1 MEIIYTERDINEKKN
16 PDRSDQSIPSHPK
29 RKKCLI
35 AFFVILG
42 IGVVATVIFLIV
54 HLSSKKHKS
63 KLDDKEAPS
72 DQAEADTTEGKGDE
86 ESKPSP
92 GEEEPK
98 PIQVEPKEELPLEKE
113 FEILTKVG
121 LRKLKVVQN
130 SIEEN
135 KISGNVIT
143 TKVKRITNYDIYILK
158 EEKANNKTKKY
169 FNSTYS
175 GAIAISSEC
184 FDSNGEDCNPQR
196 LVDLSQETKNK
207 NNKTRILTN
216 AEELKDIPI
225 ALCLFNITDNNF
237 ILSMSCPESFPD
249 TKKNEINLDLYFF
262 RPPAIKRADKEH
274 DGINVSIKDD
284 LENKKRFI
292 RETNEGT
299 CNVQNNIGT
308 KCTTDMNTTTDLEGT
323 LLSYDELAIT
333 NITVDT
339 NNSFIKIKTS
349 NLLDTTDNYANLDQ
363 NKYKENL
370 EKLIDML
377 EPYMKKEEQFTL
389 ENFEDLYSVVQAKK
403 KSENVYVKKERKKF
417 RNLMAY
423 ATDYIKQ
430 ENLFYYEDVGGIEI
444 FLNLKVDSGI
454 NKFALY
460 SYSDLIFDENS
471 YYLSSLSNN
480 TDLQQTLDK
489 LIELSKAGN
498 HLANELYEQIKEKFE
513 GITNNIT
520 VKINTL
526 NDLLEYFELSEIFDA
541 TLSLDSI
548 NHLPFHIIE
557 ESKILE
563 NKLSK
568 IYDDIVTGNTKYN
581 VDKLSNSI
589 YEYNK
594 KLFNIVQKIF
604 QNLQDLSNILLS
616 DKNELTEISTYY
628 LNYSSDSYEKII
640 QDIDDILNN
649 YFIDGYDKI
658 NNKLESMF
666 TEFEKD
672 YIETLNSSKRV
683 INHLIYKLENKSYSI
698 EYASD
703 EDFQNMITYLYRS
716 YKYTEDIF
724 EKIKNY
730 INKEINLKENGY
742 FISDSEI
749 KKNNESFSSIIKEAK
764 EVAIKLDNDEYIDK
778 LFDNIMISF
787 EDNITGI
794 IKDME
799 KQKENQFP
807 LQENVLKYG
816 LFDDDAKEKIKD
828 EINKIK
834 VNVNTDINKEND
846 FYMNKTRHAI
856 KDFEENDI
864 EKLNNI
870 ILDLDVFFS
879 REKLKNFADMFEIA
893 YNSILKKVS
902 EEIIHNEKLAKKY
915 FDEFVKVID
924 DNNYI
929 KNLINNRYTIDSWIY
944 SDGWRDYKYI
954 EYLNILDKKTTSGYL
969 LKYNTYKANFEYANK
984 YLKENF
990 CSDIINIYKT
1000 VLAKIKEDLQTIR
1013 NHKITEKYPDFP
1025 EFEFYNNNIRVIE
1038 KLFTKFN
1045 DFLSN
1050 DKFNSKFVEPMNK
1063 LKENNSSYVTSIENY
1078 INKKH
1083 EKLKKL
1089 NSYKDDFNDFCIDFN
1104 RKVCYGCTNCAW
1116 YTYVRDQFCMPL
1128 STTNNHLQ
1136 LIKVDINSDTKLI
1149 NFLKEFNDFYS
1160 DFHKKINNYNSIWNN
1175 LQNNFLAIKKET
1187 IESKMI
1193 VNYLQPLK
1201 NWLNNIL
1208 VEKYEDNLIKASY
1221 DFYQKLINERL
1232 KVIYDESLNKYN
1244 NTLGYLYKEIEQNY
1258 DLFTNSISEY
1268 RIMASIYSSIF
1279 QQNSTKD
1286 FFNVII
1292 TFHKTEFNYTIS
1304 YYYLYLKKI
1313 IDESYRYILSK
1324 IPTNEKGFND
1334 IINARTNEIHQ
1345 LFNEIYSNI
1354 TNSKNKAL
1362 NLYNQKTLL
1371 NVPETNFFKVN
1382 TIMIDYLYNLKECM
1396 DEKITAISKFR
1407 SLNRD
1412 EISLVSRFYLEIQQ
1426 NWKRTEA
1433 FYEEINHQ
1441 IFVVLN
1447 LEQFKEIVFEN
1458 WILDKNDFINKLNYT
1473 LVESIKEIR
1482 NDYLLEKETYITD
1495 LENEIDKQFTDES
1508 IEIKIVNF
1516 YSSGFKSNK
1525 RI

>member
-1 MEIIYTERDINEKKN
+1 
-16 PDRSDQSIPSHPK
+16 
-29 RKKCLI
+29 
-35 AFFVILG
+35 
-42 IGVVATVIFLIV
+42 
-54 HLSSKKHKS
+54 
-63 KLDDKEAPS
+63 
-72 DQAEADTTEGKGDE
+72 
-86 ESKPSP
+86 
-92 GEEEPK
+92 
-98 PIQVEPKEELPLEKE
+98 
-113 FEILTKVG
+113 
-121 LRKLKVVQN
+121 
-130 SIEEN
+130 
-135 KISGNVIT
+135 
-143 TKVKRITNYDIYILK
+143 
-158 EEKANNKTKKY
+158 
-169 FNSTYS
+169 
-175 GAIAISSEC
+175 
-184 FDSNGEDCNPQR
+184 
-196 LVDLSQETKNK
+196 
-207 NNKTRILTN
+207 
-216 AEELKDIPI
+216 
-225 ALCLFNITDNNF
+225 
-237 ILSMSCPESFPD
+237 
-249 TKKNEINLDLYFF
+249 
-262 RPPAIKRADKEH
+262 
-274 DGINVSIKDD
+274 
-284 LENKKRFI
+284 
-292 RETNEGT
+292 
-299 CNVQNNIGT
+299 
-308 KCTTDMNTTTDLEGT
+308 MNTTTDLEGT

-430 ENLFYYEDVGGIEI
+430 ENLFYYEDVGGIQV

-666 TEFEKD
+666 TE
-672 YIETLNSSKRV
+672 L
-683 INHLIYKLENKSYSI
+683 YKLENKSYSI

-846 FYMNKTRHAI
+846 FYMNKTRQAI

-864 EKLNNI
+864 ERLNNI

-929 KNLINNRYTIDSWIY
+929 VNLINNRY
-944 SDGWRDYKYI
+944 R
-954 EYLNILDKKTTSGYL
+954 
-969 LKYNTYKANFEYANK
+969 
-984 YLKENF
+984 
-990 CSDIINIYKT
+990 
-1000 VLAKIKEDLQTIR
+1000 
-1013 NHKITEKYPDFP
+1013 
-1025 EFEFYNNNIRVIE
+1025 
-1038 KLFTKFN
+1038 
-1045 DFLSN
+1045 
-1050 DKFNSKFVEPMNK
+1050 
-1063 LKENNSSYVTSIENY
+1063 
-1078 INKKH
+1078 
-1083 EKLKKL
+1083 
-1089 NSYKDDFNDFCIDFN
+1089 
-1104 RKVCYGCTNCAW
+1104 
-1116 YTYVRDQFCMPL
+1116 
-1128 STTNNHLQ
+1128 STT
-1136 LIKVDINSDTKLI
+1136 
-1149 NFLKEFNDFYS
+1149 
-1160 DFHKKINNYNSIWNN
+1160 
-1175 LQNNFLAIKKET
+1175 
-1187 IESKMI
+1187 
-1193 VNYLQPLK
+1193 
-1201 NWLNNIL
+1201 
-1208 VEKYEDNLIKASY
+1208 
-1221 DFYQKLINERL
+1221 
-1232 KVIYDESLNKYN
+1232 
-1244 NTLGYLYKEIEQNY
+1244 
-1258 DLFTNSISEY
+1258 
-1268 RIMASIYSSIF
+1268 
-1279 QQNSTKD
+1279 
-1286 FFNVII
+1286 
-1292 TFHKTEFNYTIS
+1292 
-1304 YYYLYLKKI
+1304 
-1313 IDESYRYILSK
+1313 
-1324 IPTNEKGFND
+1324 
-1334 IINARTNEIHQ
+1334 
-1345 LFNEIYSNI
+1345 
-1354 TNSKNKAL
+1354 
-1362 NLYNQKTLL
+1362 LL
-1371 NVPETNFFKVN
+1371 
-1382 TIMIDYLYNLKECM
+1382 
-1396 DEKITAISKFR
+1396 
-1407 SLNRD
+1407 
-1412 EISLVSRFYLEIQQ
+1412 
-1426 NWKRTEA
+1426 
-1433 FYEEINHQ
+1433 
-1441 IFVVLN
+1441 
-1447 LEQFKEIVFEN
+1447 
-1458 WILDKNDFINKLNYT
+1458 
-1473 LVESIKEIR
+1473 
-1482 NDYLLEKETYITD
+1482 
-1495 LENEIDKQFTDES
+1495 
-1508 IEIKIVNF
+1508 
-1516 YSSGFKSNK
+1516 
-1525 RI
+1525 